1 MANFAEYYKRVVM
14 NDIQSGPQ
22 EFVFYNSEDGTL
34 KVQVLIDQVTET
46 IWGNQRALSEL
57 FGVDRS
63 VISKH
68 LINIFSSGE
77 LEESQVCA
85 KFAQTAADGKVYQV
99 VFYNLDAI
107 ISVGYRVNS
116 QRATRFRQW
125 ASKVLKEYLVKGFAL
140 DDERLKAGGNIFGKE
155 HFDELLERVQ
165 EIRASE
171 RLFYQKLTDMLMVSE
186 DYDPASKEVRD
197 IFAFLQNKL
206 EFAVIGN
213 TSAEIIVS
221 RINAQKPN
229 CGLLS
234 WRDRAKGGK
243 IQYSDTT
250 IAKNYMTHD
259 ELSELTTL
267 VNLCLDSA
275 EIKIKRQEHIKMA
288 DWIEMFNAQL
298 RVHGYEI
305 LSGKGKVS
313 ADTAKQVAKEQW
325 QHFRPIQDAMFKSD
339 FDKLVEATLKK
350 KP

>member
-1 MANFAEYYKRVVM
+1 M
-14 NDIQSGPQ
+14 NDIQNSQQ
-22 EFVFYNSEDGTL
+22 EFIFYNSEDGSL
-34 KVQVLIDQVTET
+34 KVQVLVDHQSET
-46 IWGNQRALSEL
+46 IWGNQRALSKL

-63 VISKH
+63 VISRH

-85 KFAQTAADGKVYQV
+85 KFAQTAADGKLYQV
-99 VFYNLDAI
+99 AFYNLDAI

-125 ASKVLKEYLVKGFAL
+125 ATKVLKEYLVKGFAL

-186 DYDPASKEVRD
+186 DYDPAAKEVRD
-197 IFAFLQNKL
+197 VFAFLQNKL

-213 TSAEIIVS
+213 TSAEIIVA
-221 RINAQKPN
+221 RVDAKKPN

-234 WRDRAKGGK
+234 WKDRAKGGK

-250 IAKNYMTHD
+250 VAKNYMTHD

-275 EIKIKRQEHIKMA
+275 EIKIKRQEHIKME
-288 DWIEMFNAQL
+288 DWIELFNAQL
-298 RVHGYEI
+298 KVHGYEI
-305 LSGKGKVS
+305 LSGKGSVS
-313 ADTAKQVAKEQW
+313 AEQAKQVAKEQW
-325 QHFRPIQDAMFKSD
+325 QQFRPIQDAIFKSD
-339 FDKLVEATLKK
+339 FDKLVESIQKNNTI
-350 KP
+350 

>member
-1 MANFAEYYKRVVM
+1 S
-14 NDIQSGPQ
+14 DIQNSQQ
-22 EFVFYNSEDGTL
+22 EFIFYNSEDGTL
-34 KVQVLIDQVTET
+34 KVQVIVDVVTET
-46 IWGNQRALSEL
+46 LWATQKAMSEL
-57 FGVDRS
+57 FGVTPQN
-63 VISKH
+63 ITIH
-68 LINIFSSGE
+68 LKNIFQSGE
-77 LEESQVCA
+77 LQEESVC
-85 KFAQTAADGKVYQV
+85 KENLQTARDGKTYMTK
-99 VFYNLDAI
+99 FYNLDAI

-125 ASKVLKEYLVKGFAL
+125 ATKVLKEYLVKGFAL

-186 DYDPASKEVRD
+186 DYDPAAREVRD

-206 EFAVIGN
+206 EFTVIGN
-213 TSAEIIVS
+213 TSAEIIVA
-221 RINAQKPN
+221 RVNAHKPN

-234 WRDRAKGGK
+234 WKDRAKGGK

-275 EIKIKRQEHIKMA
+275 EIKIKRQEHIKMV
-288 DWIEMFNAQL
+288 DWVEMFNAQL

-313 ADTAKQVAKEQW
+313 AEQAKQTAKEQW
-325 QHFRPIQDAMFKSD
+325 QQFRPIQDAKFKSD
-339 FDKLVEATLKK
+339 FDKLVEASQKK

>member
-1 MANFAEYYKRVVM
+1 M
-14 NDIQSGPQ
+14 NDVQSSQQ
-22 EFVFYNSEDGTL
+22 EFIFYNSEDGSL
-34 KVQVLIDQVTET
+34 RIQVIVDPATET
-46 IWGNQRALSEL
+46 IWATQSSIAALFQIDTS
-57 FGVDRS
+57 GVSRH
-63 VISKH
+63 IS
-68 LINIFSSGE
+68 NIYNSGE
-77 LEESQVCA
+77 LEREATLA
-85 KFAQTAADGKVYQV
+85 KIATV
-99 VFYNLDAI
+99 VQRGFRGNVTEEIAYFNLDVI

-116 QRATRFRQW
+116 QRATKFRQW

-186 DYDPASKEVRD
+186 DYDKNSKEVRD
-197 IFAFLQNKL
+197 VFAFLQNKL

-213 TSAEIIVS
+213 TSAEIIVA
-221 RINAQKPN
+221 RVDAKKPN

-234 WRDRAKGGK
+234 WKDRSKGGK

-275 EIKIKRQEHIKMA
+275 EIKIKRQEHIKME

-298 RVHGYEI
+298 KVHGYEI
-305 LSGKGKVS
+305 LTGKGKVS
-313 ADTAKQVAKEQW
+313 AEQAKQVAKEQW
-325 QHFRPIQDAMFKSD
+325 QHFRPIQDAKFKSD
-339 FDKLVEATLKK
+339 FDRLVEAAQKK

>member
-1 MANFAEYYKRVVM
+1 MSDVQR
-14 NDIQSGPQ
+14 IQQ
-22 EFVFYNSEDGTL
+22 EFIFYNSEDGSL
-34 KVQVLIDQVTET
+34 KVQVIVDSATET
-46 IWGNQRALSEL
+46 IWATQAGMADL
-57 FGVDRS
+57 FQID
-63 VISKH
+63 ISGISRH
-68 LINIFSSGE
+68 INNILESGE
-77 LEESQVCA
+77 LDKSNLQKMQIPNSDKPV
-85 KFAQTAADGKVYQV
+85 TY
-99 VFYNLDAI
+99 YNLDVI

-116 QRATRFRQW
+116 LRATRFRIW
-125 ASKVLKEYLVKGFAL
+125 ATKVLKEYLVKGFAL

-186 DYDPASKEVRD
+186 DYDPAAKEVRD

-213 TSAEIIVS
+213 TSAEIIVE
-221 RINAQKPN
+221 RVNAHKPN

-234 WRDRAKGGK
+234 WKDRVKGGK
-243 IQYSDTT
+243 VQYSDTT

-288 DWIEMFNAQL
+288 DWVEMFNAQL
-298 RVHGYEI
+298 KVHGYEI
-305 LSGKGKVS
+305 LSGKGSVS
-313 ADTAKQVAKEQW
+313 ADHAKQVAKEQW
-325 QHFRPIQDAMFKSD
+325 LQFRPIQDAKFKSD
-339 FDKLVEATLKK
+339 FDKLVEATQKK
-350 KP
+350 GPK